1 MGDDLE
7 QSADGDGAAARRLG
21 ERLKKLREYL
31 GMSQQYVAECTGIPR
46 SAVSDIERGQRRVD
60 AVELTKFA
68 RLYQVP
74 VSWLL
79 DEDEQA
85 TADTHA
91 LALFTRKFRPPDQRG
106 PGAAGGL
113 RGLSRC
119 PPRRPRAGSA
129 ARGAALTLHWA
140 TRTRW
145 R

>member
-7 QSADGDGAAARRLG
+7 QPADGDGAAARRLG

-85 TADTHA
+85 SADTHA
-91 LALFTRKFRPPDQRG
+91 LALFTRKFGRLTERG
-106 PGAAGGL
+106 PGAAGGV
-113 RGLSRC
+113 RGL
-119 PPRRPRAGSA
+119 PRRPRAPPWSRT
-129 ARGAALTLHWA
+129 ARPRSSVDA
-140 TRTRW
+140 
-145 R
+145 